1 MAKWADIKVSSH
13 KIYYQLTFSVNFV
26 TQCFPAVKST
36 PTRGYAQEK
45 GGSCRRGTLMAPGV
59 FSFFSYCDPR
69 SVETLDV
76 FQICMQWA
84 MTGKL
89 SVKDV
94 EEAKLE
100 VFLKVQLFTNRYS
113 GRSTVQSKCGGS
125 EACGR
130 PCYIL
135 HNTDGQR

>member
-1 MAKWADIKVSSH
+1 
-13 KIYYQLTFSVNFV
+13 
-26 TQCFPAVKST
+26 
-36 PTRGYAQEK
+36 
-45 GGSCRRGTLMAPGV
+45 MAPGV

-100 VFLKVQLFTNRYS
+100 VFLKVQLFTNRYN
-113 GRSTVQSKCGGS
+113 GVKI
-125 EACGR
+125 
-130 PCYIL
+130 YIFSHRVL
-135 HNTDGQR
+135 LAHFFFSLELNGWLTEIPSASVRVCLQ